1 MAILALCVV
10 AVSFISTSALEMV
23 LFHSPMKGQVNE
35 TVKLECKVSGYSSP
49 QLQLKTVG
57 VQWIFTSTRK
67 EVYSYIGGKAS
78 ASRNGATISE
88 DNLRTGDASLYLPN
102 IQIEDEGDYTCV
114 VIVTP
119 EKVEKTSTLQVSARP
134 NVILFPQPFTA
145 LLGSTTFVKCSATGF
160 YPQELEII
168 WYKISHEKMENISTK
183 SYNKG
188 LIENNDKM
196 FSISSLMPIQPTL
209 DDTGSR
215 YRCVVKHR
223 SLPENHMVEAKLIV
237 QECKNRNTDGI
248 IGGVIVLLVCVSLC
262 IGYFTWVKWQK
273 GAPTNDVE
281 SNNKKRKF
289 MVFTGKAKSQGAS
302 LRAAGNADPGSKA
315 QNDGKISSEDK
326 HGEGNFPDKAET
338 KSESRSGGN
347 GADFEQTGAAPNED
361 ETTNEK
367 DTLLVQTSDVK
378 SQESSLCAAEGMR
391 VTEATHAAG
400 DSGVERNPVPRTEGE
415 QSEQAEEKEKDKS
428 KDKVEVGKNNQAGKM
443 ASTEATEATGDGG
456 PEINPAPQTEGG
468 TGEQA
473 EEKGEDK
480 REGKGD
486 VGKNKEATEKTNS
499 EATGDN
505 GAAGNPD
512 AQTVEDKSTEKS
524 EKTKEK
530 DKHEENGKVA
540 QKNEAVATP
549 DSQGTGRKG
558 GNGGGGKSDTQTD
571 GNPPSQESKQAMDTT
586 NRATGDNE
594 KAGNAD
600 TQTVGVNHLGN
611 NGNPNGNRIDK
622 QRENGEQIAQN
633 NNAVATPDSQG
644 TGRKGGNGGGGKSDT
659 QTDGKP
665 PSQETT
671 EMTNSEA
678 TGANGEAGNPDAQ
691 TVEDKSSEKSEKT
704 KEKDEREENG
714 KVAQKN
720 EAGETA
726 NSEGTDTTGDNAGGA
741 QTDEQQR
748 SQETVATPDSQGTGT
763 KRGNEG
769 GGKPDTQTDGNQSS
783 QESKQGEMK
792 DHHEHGVK
800 ESRRNSTEGSDAV
813 DVQVDVSTDQVN

>member
-281 SNNKKRKF
+281 SNNKKRKS
-289 MVFTGKAKSQGAS
+289 MVFT
-302 LRAAGNADPGSKA
+302 GSKA

-571 GNPPSQESKQAMDTT
+571 GNPPSQETMDTT

>member
-281 SNNKKRKF
+281 SNNKKR
-289 MVFTGKAKSQGAS
+289 
-302 LRAAGNADPGSKA
+302 SKA

-571 GNPPSQESKQAMDTT
+571 GNPPSQETMDTT

>member
-530 DKHEENGKVA
+530 DKHEEN
-540 QKNEAVATP
+540 AVATP

-665 PSQETT
+665 PSQESKQAT